1 MRSMRSMPRHAAS
14 ATLAA
19 FLVLTAAALVTASTP
34 ASSTPAPSPP
44 SGPSEEAGS
53 LTGCWLGD
61 LPCADCAGTRHQLD
75 LFPDGVFHLRIEYLG
90 EAKSFDQIG
99 AWALADGGRQLV
111 LDPAGP
117 APTRLAVI
125 EGGRLRL
132 LDREGRPIE
141 SQLNYDLAHV
151 ATIDPFT
158 PGLEMEGIYRDGPG
172 HPIFAECLTG
182 RELAV
187 LPGEGSDSLRAA
199 IGRSG
204 IVRPDAVKLRLRG
217 RIILSPARPESER
230 SFSVAVD
237 TLLALLPGETCGAR
251 GSRSD
256 LEGTYWKLTRL
267 GDMPV
272 VTGPGDREA
281 FLTLDRAQGHMSGSA
296 GCNRLMGPFERSG
309 EALSFGP
316 VAGTK
321 MACPGPLMERE
332 RAFTAALARVRG
344 YRLSRHTLELLDED
358 GAVVARFEASERR

>member
-1 MRSMRSMPRHAAS
+1 MRAMLRIVA
-14 ATLAA
+14 
-19 FLVLTAAALVTASTP
+19 AAALGALLSVTAAP
-34 ASSTPAPSPP
+34 MAAAPSPSP
-44 SGPSEEAGS
+44 PQSPGSPEEAGS
-53 LTGCWLGD
+53 LSGCWLGD

-75 LFPDGVFHLRIEYLG
+75 LFSDGVFHLRIEYLG
-90 EAKSFDQIG
+90 EAKSYDQIG
-99 AWALADGGRQLV
+99 AWALADGGRHLV

-117 APTRLAVI
+117 SPMRFAVAG
-125 EGGRLRL
+125 EGRLRL

-141 SQLNYDLAHV
+141 SQLNYDLARV

-204 IVRPDAVKLRLRG
+204 IVRPDGVKLRLRG
-217 RIILSPARPESER
+217 RIILPSAGPESER

-256 LEGTYWKLTRL
+256 LEGTYWKATRL
-267 GDMPV
+267 GDSPV

-281 FLTLDRAQGHMSGSA
+281 FLTLDRAQGRMAASA

-332 RAFTAALARVRG
+332 RAFIAALARVRG

-358 GAVVARFEASERR
+358 GAIVARFEASERR